1 MTLQDPRTAKN
12 IYAKGDWLERAKGIP
27 TIPKMYENTTS
38 FLDVNKL
45 VSFDETLINQKD
57 IDTEIIDFAKFFK
70 ER

>member
-1 MTLQDPRTAKN
+1 
-12 IYAKGDWLERAKGIP
+12 
-27 TIPKMYENTTS
+27 MYENATS